1 MFEKTVREQ
10 MVKSIKYIQPID
22 YDAATGLTAAVFQQ
36 MQEDF
41 LPAPLIA
48 LHSPVPELLAGVW
61 SLLRETLLA
70 GSVNRSHKEAVAAT
84 VSKTNECPFCV
95 DAHTV
100 MLRATADHDAA
111 DAILRGDYDN
121 IHDSQLRALVQW
133 VMAKRTAN
141 PDAVQQPFMQ
151 HDIPEI
157 VGTAVAFHYLNR
169 MANIFL
175 GDALLP
181 LPSLVKGLTYRVYAA
196 TAGKR
201 VVRELQ
207 PGNSL
212 KFVPAADLPNDLSW
226 ASGSP
231 TVAQAFAGFAHVV
244 DEIGTAFVPEPVRH
258 LIHERLQ
265 AWNDESMGISRRWV
279 DEAVAQLNEAC
290 KPMARLALLTA
301 FASYQVDATVIR
313 DFQSYYPEDAQL
325 IATTAWASF
334 AIARRVSA
342 WLTQ

>member
-1 MFEKTVREQ
+1 MFAKTMREQ
-10 MVKSIKYIQPID
+10 MAKSIQYIQPID

-70 GSVNRSHKEAVAAT
+70 GSVHRSHKEAVAAT

-100 MLRATADHDAA
+100 LLRATSDHDTA
-111 DAILRGDYDN
+111 DAILRGDYGS
-121 IHDSQLRALVQW
+121 IHDAQLHALVQW
-133 VMAKRTAN
+133 VLAKRTAN
-141 PDAVQQPFMQ
+141 PDAVQQPFTQ
-151 HDIPEI
+151 HEIPEI

-175 GDALLP
+175 GDSLLP
-181 LPSLVKGLTYRVYAA
+181 VPSLMKGLTYRVYAA

-207 PGNSL
+207 PGHSL
-212 KFVPAADLPNDLSW
+212 KFVPAADLPDDLSW
-226 ASGSP
+226 ASSNP
-231 TVAQAFAGFAHVV
+231 TVAQAFAGFATVM
-244 DEIGTAFVPEPVRH
+244 DEIGTAFVPEPVRQ
-258 LIHERLQ
+258 IMDERLQ
-265 AWNDESMGISRRWV
+265 AWNGEPLGISRCWV
-279 DEAVAQLNEAC
+279 DEAVTPLSEAH
-290 KPMARLALLTA
+290 KPLARLALLTA
-301 FASYQVDATVIR
+301 FASYQVDATVIHN
-313 DFQSYYPEDAQL
+313 FQSQHPEDAQL
-325 IATTAWASF
+325 IGITAWASF
-334 AIARRVSA
+334 TAARRVSV
-342 WLTQ
+342 WLTL